1 VGNRYFFYPYYL
13 CADTPFHLIIFFFI
27 TKRYKISKTHGTMMS
42 SLDKNT
48 ERPNDELTT
57 IQHQINRTT
66 NESLEST
73 RRMVDLAAQ
82 SHETGINT
90 ITMLSEQGEKLDRIE
105 VSFAYNIIYSMKNM
119 LDRCG

>member
-1 VGNRYFFYPYYL
+1 
-13 CADTPFHLIIFFFI
+13 
-27 TKRYKISKTHGTMMS
+27 MMS
-42 SLDKNT
+42 SVDKNT

>member
-1 VGNRYFFYPYYL
+1 
-13 CADTPFHLIIFFFI
+13 
-27 TKRYKISKTHGTMMS
+27 MMS
-42 SLDKNT
+42 SVEKNT

-90 ITMLSEQGEKLDRIE
+90 ITMLSEQGEKLDQTE
-105 VSFAYNIIYSMKNM
+105 VSFAYNIIYSMKNR
-119 LDRCG
+119 LARFG

>member
-1 VGNRYFFYPYYL
+1 
-13 CADTPFHLIIFFFI
+13 
-27 TKRYKISKTHGTMMS
+27 MMS